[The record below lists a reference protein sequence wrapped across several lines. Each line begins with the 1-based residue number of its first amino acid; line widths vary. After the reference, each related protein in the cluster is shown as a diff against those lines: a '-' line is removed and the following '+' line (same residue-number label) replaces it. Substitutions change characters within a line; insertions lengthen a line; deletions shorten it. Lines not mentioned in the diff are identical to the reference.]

1 MDPDPDQTISITSR
15 KCCSIKYDDYK
26 VYIYKKSCKKQV
38 MFKSYFVCLT
48 FIFFLYEAKLIEK
61 KFYLLQKFCLIPLM
75 QYFGDGKENDK
86 SEAQKSLIVPTVNR
100 EF

>member
-1 MDPDPDQTISITSR
+1 MIQNHFLNLDQATRWVS
-15 KCCSIKYDDYK
+15 
-26 VYIYKKSCKKQV
+26 
-38 MFKSYFVCLT
+38 

-86 SEAQKSLIVPTVNR
+86 SEAQESLIVPTVNR
-100 EF
+100 EFW